1 MARDEDATPSQ
12 SPSGSRP
19 SAPRGRDKPFGPFG
33 PTKTAR
39 NNQERKRKRKRK
51 RKQELPASGANPPVK
66 RDRKRKSN
74 KEKTFTALNPW
85 EQDDAYSAT
94 PSPSTV
100 DDQEVCKSW
109 GHRINNIDGSC
120 VCDL

>member
-1 MARDEDATPSQ
+1 MSDIAEVISRSSLLPVAARVVTRIIA
-12 SPSGSRP
+12 
-19 SAPRGRDKPFGPFG
+19 
-33 PTKTAR
+33 
-39 NNQERKRKRKRK
+39 
-51 RKQELPASGANPPVK
+51 PASGANPPVK
-66 RDRKRKSN
+66 MDRKRKSN
-74 KEKTFTALNPW
+74 KEKTFTVLNPW

-120 VCDL
+120 VCDLSGTIHGLEARPGRVGIGPPR